1 MKHLWIVL
9 MLGLLISPANA
20 SEVVNQ
26 RYIDQLTKGGMTSV
40 KQAAQSIYKTN
51 LRDTEVLD
59 VAAEVLLQRYPSAS
73 GRDIDPLAWVC
84 RALGHSRNPRYYSTL
99 NEVNNSNSSSKLRKY
114 ARKALNELG
123 GGGGEQYTKGTV
135 DLATVRSSGKKS
147 GVTKKA
153 VAPVT
158 TSQSGKQKLDI
169 VREGMSRE
177 EVHSLI
183 GYPTGTTSHQTGKA
197 WNPFNFKGGDV
208 VRTIDL
214 YKGKGRVVFSN
225 TSAYTSGMSVLE
237 VIINPNE
244 SGYP

>member
-1 MKHLWIVL
+1 MKYLWIVL

-20 SEVVNQ
+20 SDVVNQ

-40 KQAAQSIYKTN
+40 KQAAQSIYNTN

-84 RALGHSRNPRYYSTL
+84 RALGNSRNSRYYSAL
-99 NEVNNSNSSSKLRKY
+99 NEVNNSNSSAKLRKY

-123 GGGGEQYTKGTV
+123 GASGEQYTKGTI

-147 GVTKKA
+147 GLTKKA
-153 VAPVT
+153 AVPAAS
-158 TSQSGKQKLDI
+158 SQSGKQNLDI

-183 GYPTGTTSHQTGKA
+183 GYPTATTSHQTGKA

-208 VRTIDL
+208 VRSIDL

-225 TSAYTSGMSVLE
+225 TSAYSSGMRVLE